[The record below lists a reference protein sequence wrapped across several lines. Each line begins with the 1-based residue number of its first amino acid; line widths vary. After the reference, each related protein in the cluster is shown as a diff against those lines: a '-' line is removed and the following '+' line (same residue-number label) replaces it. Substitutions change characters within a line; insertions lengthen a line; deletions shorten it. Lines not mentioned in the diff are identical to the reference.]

1 MGKMDV
7 TFKSI
12 KTNDV
17 IDWKATKVTYDERE
31 ININDPGLK
40 DALEELDRMVSICD
54 SPRGSVDDEF
64 KLAAAFR
71 KLNDLI
77 KDGHGC

>member
-1 MGKMDV
+1 MGEINA
-7 TFKSI
+7 TFKPI
-12 KTNDV
+12 ETNDGY
-17 IDWKATKVTYDERE
+17 DWKITKVTYNEHE

-54 SPRGSVDDEF
+54 SSRGSVNDEF
-64 KLAAAFR
+64 ELAAAFR

-77 KDGHGC
+77 KAGHGC

>member
-1 MGKMDV
+1 MGEMNV
-7 TFKSI
+7 AFKPI
-12 KTNDV
+12 ETNDV
-17 IDWKATKVTYDERE
+17 INWKATKVTYDERE

-77 KDGHGC
+77 KAGHGC

>member
-1 MGKMDV
+1 MGTMDV

-12 KTNDV
+12 KNSDV

-71 KLNDLI
+71 KLSDLI
-77 KDGHGC
+77 KAGHGC

>member
-1 MGKMDV
+1 MGTMDV

-31 ININDPGLK
+31 ININAPGLK

-71 KLNDLI
+71 KLSDLI
-77 KDGHGC
+77 KAGHGC